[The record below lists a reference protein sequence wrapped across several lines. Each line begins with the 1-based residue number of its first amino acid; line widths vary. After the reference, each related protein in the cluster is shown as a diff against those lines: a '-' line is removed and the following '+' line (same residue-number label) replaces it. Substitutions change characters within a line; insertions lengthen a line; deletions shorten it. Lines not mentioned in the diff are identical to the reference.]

1 MTKDDKLADFLA
13 ADYEAA
19 PISEAD
25 KAMLRYADKLTNAP
39 AKMTQ
44 VDVDALRAAGFTDG
58 AVLDICMVIGYFAF
72 VNRLADGLGVE
83 LEHRE

>member
-1 MTKDDKLADFLA
+1 MTKDDKLADQLA
-13 ADYEAA
+13 SDYEAA
-19 PISEAD
+19 PISQAE
-25 KAMLRYADKLTNAP
+25 KAMLGYADKLTRTP

-44 VDVDALRAAGFTDG
+44 DDVDALREAGFSDA
-58 AVLDICMVIGYFAF
+58 AVLDICMVTGYFAF